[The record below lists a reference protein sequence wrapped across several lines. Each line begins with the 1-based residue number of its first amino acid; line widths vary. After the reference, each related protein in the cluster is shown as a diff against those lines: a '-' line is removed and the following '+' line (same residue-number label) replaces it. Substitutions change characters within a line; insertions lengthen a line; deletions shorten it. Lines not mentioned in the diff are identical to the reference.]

1 MKRFCSSGLAAGGL
15 ALGLVVAFV
24 SGCGPAGGASTA
36 TTPVANANAAADSTA
51 WRSDEEILKQIDDAL
66 EHTYEHRRLS
76 VGQRNEDQAAWQI
89 IHGALAFKREF
100 LVNDGTQD
108 VSAVN
113 YLLAGGKMK
122 GWNMR
127 RGDLLDEKTQR
138 YGVKALVDEDKM
150 GQGHCDQWMG
160 YLSDCH
166 LPIDETIVVEGEKHT
181 IQDYI
186 DQIKLD
192 VVENPTQ
199 EYSWTLMCLTAYYPT
214 DYAWKAKDGSDWN
227 IEKLVEIELGHN
239 LDQSACGGTHRMTGL
254 TMAYNRRVAAG
265 KPLDG
270 QWKNLG
276 DRIEECQTKAKE
288 YQNPDGSLSSN
299 YFSRPGKA
307 ADLAMAM
314 GSAGHVMEFL
324 ATSMSK
330 EELQQEW
337 VKRAV
342 LDVCKT
348 FRKTKAVDVEC
359 GALFHAAHGL
369 VLYREK
375 VYGPRT
381 FGKETADA
389 AAVTAAKP

>member
-1 MKRFCSSGLAAGGL
+1 MFSLTFRGLAVAASLL
-15 ALGLVVAFV
+15 AMIALLA
-24 SGCGPAGGASTA
+24 GCGSSTGPSTPA
-36 TTPVANANAAADSTA
+36 TPVANSGTAAADA
-51 WRSDEEILKQIDDAL
+51 KALPSDDEILKQIDDAL
-66 EHTYEHRRLS
+66 EFTYEHRRLS
-76 VGQRNEDQAAWQI
+76 VNEQAAWQI
-89 IHGALAFKREF
+89 IHGALPFKREF
-100 LVNDGTQD
+100 LVSDGTKD

-113 YLLAGGKMK
+113 YVLAGGKMP
-122 GWNMR
+122 GWNLR
-127 RGDLLDEKTQR
+127 RGDLLDEQTKR
-138 YGVKALVDEDKM
+138 YGIIALVEEDKK
-150 GQGHCDQWMG
+150 GQGHCDQWLG

-166 LPIDETIVVEGEKHT
+166 LPLDETVIVEGEAQT
-181 IQDYI
+181 IQDWI

-192 VVENPTQ
+192 VVENPTD

-239 LDQSACGGTHRMTGL
+239 LNESACGGSHRMCGL
-254 TMAYNRRVAAG
+254 TMAYNRRLAAG
-265 KPLDG
+265 KPMDG
-270 QWKNLG
+270 VWAELSE
-276 DRIEECQTKAKE
+276 RIKECQKKARE
-288 YQNPDGSLSSN
+288 YQNEDGSLSSN
-299 YFSRPGKA
+299 YFARPGKA
-307 ADLAMAM
+307 ADLALMV

-324 ATSMSK
+324 AISMDK
-330 EELQQEW
+330 EELQQDW

-375 VYGPRT
+375 IYGPRT
-381 FGKETADA
+381 FAKDAA

>member
-1 MKRFCSSGLAAGGL
+1 MFSLTFRGTLAATLLLGLIALSVGCGSTAGPATPATPVVSSG
-15 ALGLVVAFV
+15 
-24 SGCGPAGGASTA
+24 
-36 TTPVANANAAADSTA
+36 AAATDTKA
-51 WRSDEEILKQIDDAL
+51 LPSDDQILKQIDEAL
-66 EHTYEHRRLS
+66 EYTYEKRRLS
-76 VGQRNEDQAAWQI
+76 VNEQAAWQI

-100 LVNDGTQD
+100 LVSDGTKD

-113 YLLAGGKMK
+113 YVLAGGKMA
-122 GWNMR
+122 GWNLR
-127 RGDLLDEKTQR
+127 RGDLLDAEAKR
-138 YGVKALVDEDKM
+138 YGIKALVEEDKK

-160 YLSDCH
+160 YMSDCQ
-166 LPIDETIVVEGEKHT
+166 LPLDEPIIVEGEKQT
-181 IQDYI
+181 IQDWI

-192 VVENPTQ
+192 VVENPTD

-227 IEKLVEIELGHN
+227 IEKLVEIELGHD
-239 LDQSACGGTHRMTGL
+239 LDQSACGGTHRMCGL
-254 TMAYNRRVAAG
+254 TMAFNRHVAAG
-265 KPLDG
+265 KPITG
-270 QWKNLG
+270 QWEKLAQ
-276 DRIEECQTKAKE
+276 RIEECQKKARE
-288 YQNPDGSLSSN
+288 YQNEDGSLSSN
-299 YFSRPGKA
+299 YFARPGKA
-307 ADLAMAM
+307 ADLALAV

-324 ATSMSK
+324 TISMDK
-330 EELQQEW
+330 EELQQDW

-375 VYGPRT
+375 IYGPRT
-381 FGKETADA
+381 FAKDAA

>member
-1 MKRFCSSGLAAGGL
+1 LYIRGIVAAGLSLGTL
-15 ALGLVVAFV
+15 ALLLA
-24 SGCGPAGGASTA
+24 GCGTQGGPVTPA
-36 TTPVANANAAADSTA
+36 TPVASNSAPSAEAGALA
-51 WRSDEEILKQIDDAL
+51 SDDEILRQIDEAL
-66 EHTYEHRRLS
+66 DWTYNHRRLT
-76 VGQRNEDQAAWQI
+76 VGQSNNDQAAWQI
-89 IHGALAFKREF
+89 VHGALAFKREF
-100 LVNDGTQD
+100 LINDGEKD
-108 VSAVN
+108 VSAVD
-113 YLLAGGKMK
+113 YVLAGRPMK
-122 GWNMR
+122 GWNLR
-127 RGDLLDEKTQR
+127 KGDLLDETTKR
-138 YGVKALVDEDKM
+138 YGVKALVEEDKK

-192 VVENPTQ
+192 VVENPTD

-254 TMAYNRRVAAG
+254 TMAYNRHVAAG
-265 KPLDG
+265 KPLTG
-270 QWKNLG
+270 QWELLG
-276 DRIEECQTKAKE
+276 KRIEECQAKAQQL
-288 YQNPDGSLSSN
+288 QNPDGSLSSN
-299 YFSRPGKA
+299 YFARPGKA
-307 ADLAMAM
+307 ADLALAV

-324 ATSMSK
+324 ATSMDK
-330 EELQQEW
+330 EELQQDW

-381 FGKETADA
+381 FGKDTA

>member
-1 MKRFCSSGLAAGGL
+1 M
-15 ALGLVVAFV
+15 LV
-24 SGCGPAGGASTA
+24 GCGTSGGPVTPA
-36 TTPVANANAAADSTA
+36 TPVANSGAAGAIP
-51 WRSDEEILKQIDDAL
+51 SDDELLKQIDDVL
-66 EHTYEHRRLS
+66 EWTYEHRRLS
-76 VGQRNEDQAAWQI
+76 VNEQAAWQI
-89 IHGALAFKREF
+89 IHGALPYKREF
-100 LVNDGTQD
+100 LVSDGTKD

-113 YLLAGGKMK
+113 YVLAGGKMP
-122 GWNMR
+122 GWNLR
-127 RGDLLDEKTQR
+127 RGDLLDEATKR
-138 YGVKALVDEDKM
+138 YGIKSLVEEDKK
-150 GQGHCDQWMG
+150 GQGHCDQWLG
-160 YLSDCH
+160 YLSDCQ
-166 LPIDETIVVEGEKHT
+166 LPLDEPIIVEGEKQT
-181 IQDYI
+181 IQDWI

-192 VVENPTQ
+192 VVENPTD

-227 IEKLVEIELGHN
+227 IEKLVEIELGHD

-254 TMAYNRRVAAG
+254 TMAFNRHVDTG
-265 KPLDG
+265 KPLTG
-270 QWKNLG
+270 QWAKLAE
-276 DRIEECQTKAKE
+276 RIEECQRKAKE

-299 YFSRPGKA
+299 YFARPGQA
-307 ADLAMAM
+307 ADLALAV
-314 GSAGHVMEFL
+314 GSAGHVLEFL
-324 ATSMSK
+324 TTSMDK

-342 LDVCKT
+342 LDICKV

-381 FGKETADA
+381 FGKDEA

>member
-1 MKRFCSSGLAAGGL
+1 MLAGCGTSGGL
-15 ALGLVVAFV
+15 PD
-24 SGCGPAGGASTA
+24 S
-36 TTPVANANAAADSTA
+36 TTPVVSTGTGAANPAALP
-51 WRSDEEILKQIDDAL
+51 SDDEILKQIDDAL
-66 EHTYEHRRLS
+66 EWTYEHRRLS
-76 VGQRNEDQAAWQI
+76 VNEQAAWQI
-89 IHGALAFKREF
+89 IHGALAYKREF
-100 LVNDGTQD
+100 LVSDGTKD

-113 YLLAGGKMK
+113 YVLAGGKLQ
-122 GWNMR
+122 GWNLR
-127 RGDLLDEKTQR
+127 RGDLLDEQTKR
-138 YGVKALVDEDKM
+138 YGVKALVEEDKK

-160 YLSDCH
+160 YMSDCQ
-166 LPIDETIVVEGEKHT
+166 LPIDETIIVEGEKQT
-181 IQDYI
+181 IQDWI

-192 VVENPTQ
+192 VVENPTD

-227 IEKLVEIELGHN
+227 IEKLVEIELGHD
-239 LDQSACGGTHRMTGL
+239 LDQSACGGAHRMCGL
-254 TMAYNRRVAAG
+254 TMAFNRHVAAG
-265 KPLDG
+265 KPITG
-270 QWKNLG
+270 QWAKLAE
-276 DRIEECQTKAKE
+276 RIEECQTKARQF
-288 YQNPDGSLSSN
+288 QNEDGSLSSN
-299 YFSRPGKA
+299 YFARPGKA
-307 ADLAMAM
+307 ADLALMV

-324 ATSMSK
+324 TISMDK

-381 FGKETADA
+381 FGKDAA

>member
-1 MKRFCSSGLAAGGL
+1 MIRICLAGLVAGGFSLAAL
-15 ALGLVVAFV
+15 CVF
-24 SGCGPAGGASTA
+24 SGCNTASSDGPQTTA
-36 TTPVANANAAADSTA
+36 VANSGSVPAASDTTDLP
-51 WRSDEEILKQIDDAL
+51 SDEEILKQIDDAL
-66 EHTYEHRRLS
+66 EFTYERRRLS
-76 VGQRNEDQAAWQI
+76 VNEQAAWQI

-100 LVNDGTQD
+100 LVRAGDKD

-113 YLLAGGKMK
+113 YVLAGGKMP
-122 GWNMR
+122 GWNLR
-127 RGDLLDEKTQR
+127 RGDLLDEATQR
-138 YGVKALVDEDKM
+138 YGVKALVDEDKK

-160 YLSDCH
+160 YLSDCK
-166 LPIDETIVVEGEKHT
+166 LPIDETIVVEGQNHT

-227 IEKLVEIELGHN
+227 IEKLVEIELGHDLN
-239 LDQSACGGTHRMTGL
+239 ESACGGTHRMTGL
-254 TMAYNRRVAAG
+254 TMAFNRHVAAG
-265 KPLDG
+265 KPLEG
-270 QWKNLG
+270 QWKKLAE
-276 DRIEECQTKAKE
+276 RIEECQGKAKE
-288 YQNPDGSLSSN
+288 YQNDDGSLSSN
-299 YFSRPGKA
+299 YFGRPGKA
-307 ADLAMAM
+307 ADLALAM

-330 EELQQEW
+330 EELEQPW

-375 VYGPRT
+375 MYGPRT
-381 FGKETADA
+381 FGKEAPAAET
-389 AAVTAAKP
+389 AAVSGE